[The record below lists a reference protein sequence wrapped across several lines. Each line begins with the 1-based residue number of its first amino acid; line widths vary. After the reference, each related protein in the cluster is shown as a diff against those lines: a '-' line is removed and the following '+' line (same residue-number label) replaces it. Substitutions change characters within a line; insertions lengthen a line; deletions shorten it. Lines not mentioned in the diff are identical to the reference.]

1 MEDYRREVTLLISGY
16 FMRDIAVSGVDL
28 FCDES
33 LRSNIRTR
41 RTILAMAQLETNKDL
56 IFILSPFNHRR
67 SDYVLSILHL
77 YRLNHPLIYLQ
88 SFIYLSRNDLAIE
101 LTRLIQLPKAFQ
113 REWDQ
118 FLLVFDWIRAGGLA
132 QWNYSEQK

>member
-1 MEDYRREVTLLISGY
+1 
-16 FMRDIAVSGVDL
+16 
-28 FCDES
+28 
-33 LRSNIRTR
+33 
-41 RTILAMAQLETNKDL
+41 MAQLETNKDL

-113 REWDQ
+113 RE
-118 FLLVFDWIRAGGLA
+118 
-132 QWNYSEQK
+132 